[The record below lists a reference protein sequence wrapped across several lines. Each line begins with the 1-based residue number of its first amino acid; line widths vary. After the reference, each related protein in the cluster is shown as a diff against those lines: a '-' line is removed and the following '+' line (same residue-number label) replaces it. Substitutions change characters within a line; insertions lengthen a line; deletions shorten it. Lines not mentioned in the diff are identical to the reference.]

1 VTRRLAIDVGTA
13 RIGIAISE
21 GSLALPLETLAATK
35 DSLVDITE
43 IIKQRDVSAVYVGL
57 PLNLRGEYTPSTSKA
72 IEFAKGL
79 SDAGVVVRMIDERMT
94 TKSAQRMLQSTGKNV
109 KESREYID
117 AQAAALILEFALNSE
132 RGGLAGTALD
142 DITD

>member
-1 VTRRLAIDVGTA
+1 MTRRLAVDLGAA
-13 RIGIAISE
+13 RIGLAISE
-21 GSLALPLETLAATK
+21 GSLALPLQTLTANPEAIETIKEIAT
-35 DSLVDITE
+35 
-43 IIKQRDVSAVYVGL
+43 QRDVSVVYVGL
-57 PLNLRGEYTPSTSKA
+57 PLNLRGEFTASTTKA
-72 IEFAKGL
+72 IDVAKSLSAVGL
-79 SDAGVVVRMIDERMT
+79 VVRMIDERMT
-94 TKSAQRMLQSTGKNV
+94 TKSAQRMLHQTGKNV